1 MLDKR
6 NTTVPRP
13 PAANKTLP
21 TSEKKN
27 VIERKNPE
35 QKKPSEPSTPV
46 KIKPKNTLPKVST
59 PSNDPEDLSKNFSNL
74 NLNNSN
80 HKPVDN
86 APELTLNESTTDL
99 TFADD
104 GLDLNEDLMMDD
116 YFELQPTSEDLLLDQ
131 TFMLS
136 ADELY
141 GSFGWKANVDA
152 AELESRLLLE
162 LSKLESENVR
172 DVLEAEKKVPTII
185 VELEKSIKELDV
197 FDILLKKYRDELDS
211 MGDDVHQIQV
221 ENENLKIEEI
231 NQQKLL
237 ADLENY
243 LAFRNSFNFTRK
255 ISVSEDKVQLLTN
268 ETLETYDGISR
279 IQQIAASLQSK
290 LSMNLDGGLEEMS
303 SFQSNKK
310 KYEYYCSNFSVRVYD
325 YLKVMFQFKS
335 EESLS
340 KKSKPSNRGIH
351 EISSP
356 VRVHQ
361 FLAKYCGLT
370 LWLREMKPSADK
382 DLQAIY
388 IQNMNK
394 LYNSEGNDLL
404 DSCRSFFFRIR
415 HNNLNY
421 LFVAPSANAV
431 SSTGLSYSARRSS
444 VENEASAFRTSN
456 VGSNLP
462 DKDLGLD
469 MSPSLAF
476 KYGLET
482 IIQSVISE
490 KNFMA
495 DLFHYSPSRKIASD
509 SSQDPRRERK
519 VKDTL
524 GFPTF
529 REWVNDKWEPI
540 GNWDTPRPNYSK
552 ESASKEVFSMLDLLF
567 GNLKANID
575 SMIDMGTRFDPSQ
588 SLGMLSTV
596 EQNLE
601 QCKGSGLE
609 FAQKILNSAKLK
621 LTGIFNQFSQA
632 QISYLDD
639 IKISTKKR
647 TGIHP
652 SVKIFPHFLIHMEI
666 LTENNRGSAKSLA
679 DQLNLKLGQKI
690 LELFN
695 GIVSD
700 AKNLASGMDIEEQK
714 DYVNAL
720 VISLSNVFILRDGLK
735 ASSNDLASKLKS
747 NSPPSNSK
755 ASNDKPE
762 LSGANLVLV
771 KQFLNSSSQLVTKLQ
786 TQYVNIVIRR
796 MMAKLIDFFSGL
808 KEIESNQKNKSAAEQ
823 FPSTYNRAAT
833 RRMLSSFNSKEMRE
847 LIKQLYKRVDKHFG
861 VGSFS
866 TNSIFKSVW
875 YDIREELLKIFL
887 NYNQVL
893 SNVYNESGVSFDFK
907 QSDLLLWIN
916 ESHRS

>member
-1 MLDKR
+1 
-6 NTTVPRP
+6 
-13 PAANKTLP
+13 
-21 TSEKKN
+21 
-27 VIERKNPE
+27 
-35 QKKPSEPSTPV
+35 
-46 KIKPKNTLPKVST
+46 
-59 PSNDPEDLSKNFSNL
+59 
-74 NLNNSN
+74 
-80 HKPVDN
+80 
-86 APELTLNESTTDL
+86 
-99 TFADD
+99 
-104 GLDLNEDLMMDD
+104 
-116 YFELQPTSEDLLLDQ
+116 
-131 TFMLS
+131 
-136 ADELY
+136 
-141 GSFGWKANVDA
+141 
-152 AELESRLLLE
+152 
-162 LSKLESENVR
+162 
-172 DVLEAEKKVPTII
+172 
-185 VELEKSIKELDV
+185 
-197 FDILLKKYRDELDS
+197 
-211 MGDDVHQIQV
+211 
-221 ENENLKIEEI
+221 
-231 NQQKLL
+231 
-237 ADLENY
+237 
-243 LAFRNSFNFTRK
+243 
-255 ISVSEDKVQLLTN
+255 
-268 ETLETYDGISR
+268 
-279 IQQIAASLQSK
+279 
-290 LSMNLDGGLEEMS
+290 
-303 SFQSNKK
+303 
-310 KYEYYCSNFSVRVYD
+310 
-325 YLKVMFQFKS
+325 
-335 EESLS
+335 
-340 KKSKPSNRGIH
+340 
-351 EISSP
+351 
-356 VRVHQ
+356 
-361 FLAKYCGLT
+361 
-370 LWLREMKPSADK
+370 
-382 DLQAIY
+382 
-388 IQNMNK
+388 
-394 LYNSEGNDLL
+394 
-404 DSCRSFFFRIR
+404 
-415 HNNLNY
+415 
-421 LFVAPSANAV
+421 
-431 SSTGLSYSARRSS
+431 
-444 VENEASAFRTSN
+444 
-456 VGSNLP
+456 
-462 DKDLGLD
+462 